1 MAPNPPSPPR
11 GFPQA
16 ANGPRFANPFPQLP
30 EQALLSE
37 DISMRETPDM
47 SGDINSRLRIESPS
61 DDTSEDSLMS
71 DSDSEPDETLTKS
84 RRGLPISTL
93 PTGLCYDD
101 RMRYHAEVAATSAE
115 NVHPE
120 DPRRIYYIF
129 KELCEAGLVDDKD
142 YPPMVEQPLRRI
154 DAREATKEEI
164 LLIHDEEDHY
174 KFVRSTAAMTNAE
187 LIDLSESAE
196 QDSIYFNQLSFF
208 SGKLSAGA
216 AIETCKAVLD
226 RKVKNAIAVI
236 RPPGHHAEPLKPMG
250 FCLFNNVCI
259 ASKACQVDAI
269 LGQECRKILI
279 VDWDVHHGN
288 GCQRAFYNDP
298 NILYI
303 SLHVHMN
310 GQFYPSGPEG
320 DMFHCGEGPGLGKN
334 VNIPWPSKGMGDG
347 DYIYAFQ
354 SVVMPIAVEFDP
366 DFVIVAAG
374 FDAAAGDELGGCFVT
389 PACYAHMTHMLM
401 SLAGGKIAV
410 CLEGGYNF
418 GAISKSALAVTRTLM
433 GEPPDRLQATA
444 ATSSAIDT
452 IAKVR
457 NVQSKYWRSIYPKEP
472 VAGIFGGERLH
483 DIIRRYQAMH
493 LYDKYKLTQLHIFR
507 DTITRSFDQQVLA
520 TPNYETKKALI
531 VIFHDSPDLLA
542 SNTGISTQQK
552 PHDTWLVD
560 GTQSYIHWATSQN
573 HGVIDVNI
581 PEFITVPAPAPAPAL
596 PADQPGI
603 KPEQQYGTA
612 GLLDPASA
620 ATSTQ
625 HQYSTSTSVE
635 YASGTSDL
643 ARREGEKLASYLW
656 ENYIEP
662 YAFPHGIFLVGAG
675 HAFHS
680 VAKLISDND
689 TVYPALSG
697 VVVFS
702 STQPIR
708 PVTSGTNHWVTGWYR
723 ENSLVYVSEKHSLWK
738 KEKEKQGGKVFSK
751 RYGRLVK
758 SPAEVLN
765 GMMLLH
771 REEVVRW
778 MTERIEQRREAM
790 GSSEEEGED
799 DDDNEE
805 DDGEEDSTKADA
817 DGDNDADA
825 AKNGQASSDADT
837 IDDPAVKGESGNG
850 DGGGIVVSAAG
861 ASPLTGAPLSRGD
874 VVMTT
879 EQ

>member
-1 MAPNPPSPPR
+1 MAPKPPSPP
-11 GFPQA
+11 GVLPQA
-16 ANGPRFANPFPQLP
+16 ANGPRFANPIPQLP

-71 DSDSEPDETLTKS
+71 DSDSEPDETLPKS
-84 RRGLPISTL
+84 QRGLPISRL

-142 YPPMVEQPLRRI
+142 YPPMVEQPLKRI

-164 LLIHDEEDHY
+164 LLIHDEEEHY
-174 KFVRSTAAMTNAE
+174 NFVRSTAAMSNAE

-259 ASKACQVDAI
+259 ASKACQIDAT

-288 GCQRAFYNDP
+288 GGQRAFYNDP
-298 NILYI
+298 NVLYI
-303 SLHVHMN
+303 SIHVHMN

-320 DMFHCGEGPGLGKN
+320 DMYHCGEGPGLGKN

-347 DYIYAFQ
+347 DYMYAFQ

-452 IAKVR
+452 ISKVR

-483 DIIRRYQAMH
+483 GKKLNKAQA
-493 LYDKYKLTQLHIFR
+493 
-507 DTITRSFDQQVLA
+507 
-520 TPNYETKKALI
+520 
-531 VIFHDSPDLLA
+531 
-542 SNTGISTQQK
+542 
-552 PHDTWLVD
+552 
-560 GTQSYIHWATSQN
+560 
-573 HGVIDVNI
+573 
-581 PEFITVPAPAPAPAL
+581 
-596 PADQPGI
+596 
-603 KPEQQYGTA
+603 
-612 GLLDPASA
+612 
-620 ATSTQ
+620 
-625 HQYSTSTSVE
+625 
-635 YASGTSDL
+635 
-643 ARREGEKLASYLW
+643 
-656 ENYIEP
+656 
-662 YAFPHGIFLVGAG
+662 
-675 HAFHS
+675 
-680 VAKLISDND
+680 
-689 TVYPALSG
+689 
-697 VVVFS
+697 
-702 STQPIR
+702 
-708 PVTSGTNHWVTGWYR
+708 
-723 ENSLVYVSEKHSLWK
+723 
-738 KEKEKQGGKVFSK
+738 
-751 RYGRLVK
+751 
-758 SPAEVLN
+758 
-765 GMMLLH
+765 
-771 REEVVRW
+771 
-778 MTERIEQRREAM
+778 
-790 GSSEEEGED
+790 
-799 DDDNEE
+799 
-805 DDGEEDSTKADA
+805 
-817 DGDNDADA
+817 
-825 AKNGQASSDADT
+825 
-837 IDDPAVKGESGNG
+837 
-850 DGGGIVVSAAG
+850 
-861 ASPLTGAPLSRGD
+861 
-874 VVMTT
+874 
-879 EQ
+879 